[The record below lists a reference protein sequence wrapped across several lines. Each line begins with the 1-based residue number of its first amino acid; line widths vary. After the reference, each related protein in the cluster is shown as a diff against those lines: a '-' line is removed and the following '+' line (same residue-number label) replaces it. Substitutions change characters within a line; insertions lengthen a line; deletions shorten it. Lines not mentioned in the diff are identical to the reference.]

1 MKYPFERQVDLKDC
15 GVCCLQMLTRY
26 YGGNVSREYLRN
38 LTNTT
43 KDGVSAYSLIE
54 GAKQLGFSAYGVKG
68 EVTNLKDENLPCIA
82 HVVVK
87 KSYHHFIVIY
97 QINWKKKQIL
107 IADPANKGIIK
118 MTFSDFASITTNKFI
133 LLKPYKKIKY
143 IDKNTALKDLIHNFI
158 LKYKKQ
164 LLLIIFSSLIFTIL
178 NIICSFQLNFI
189 MEYIIEYNSFK
200 NLIFLSVIMV
210 VVILVKELFNY
221 YRNTIIN
228 VLNHQLDKML
238 TLDVYHHILSLPYIY
253 YKNRTTGEIIA
264 RINDINSIKE
274 IITKILITIFL
285 DLILAILVFITLI
298 FLNIKLTMI
307 LIFVVL
313 VMILIMICFQNPLEK
328 LIENTKTEASSVN
341 SFLTETITSVE
352 TIRNQ
357 NIQSFIENNF
367 LLKYSK
373 YIKKSYYANNTFILE
388 QFFKD
393 FINQI
398 GSFLIMIIGSYL
410 VVIKELDLA
419 TLISFSML
427 TGYLLEPIKNLI
439 DLNLNIRD
447 SKISLK
453 RLSELYEVEIPS
465 KKLVRRTV
473 LEPLSNIDIKKL
485 SYSYNGQDLLLKNIN
500 MKINENDKV
509 LIYGSSGSGKSTL
522 SKLLAKQLNVNNKM
536 IYINDIDINQ
546 YSLDYNQKICY
557 ISQQENLFTA
567 SVYQN
572 IMLDKEISYD
582 EFLSV
587 CKLCLIDEFVDKNI
601 LTYDML
607 LEENG
612 FNISGGQR
620 QRIILARS
628 LLMNADIYILD
639 ESLNEVDIEKERKIL
654 ENVFN
659 KYPNKIFIII
669 SHRFNNKDLF
679 TKKYYIKQGVSYEK

>member
-1 MKYPFERQVDLKDC
+1 MRYPFEKQVDLKDC

-26 YGGNVSREYLRN
+26 YSGNVSREYLRN

-68 EVTNLKDENLPCIA
+68 EVTNLKDENLPCVA
-82 HVVVK
+82 HVVIK
-87 KSYHHFIVIY
+87 KSYQHFIVIY

-107 IADPANKGIIK
+107 IADPATKGITKI
-118 MTFSDFASITTNKFI
+118 TFNQFASITTNRFI
-133 LLKPYKKIKY
+133 LLKPYKKIQY
-143 IDKNTALKDLIHNFI
+143 IDKNTALKDLIHSFI
-158 LKYKKQ
+158 SKYKKQ
-164 LLLIIFSSLIFTIL
+164 LFLIIISSLIFTIL
-178 NIICSFQLNFI
+178 NIICSFQTNLI
-189 MEYIIEYNSFK
+189 MEYIIEYNSFN
-200 NLIFLSVIMV
+200 NLILLLIIMIVI
-210 VVILVKELFNY
+210 ISVKELFNY

-228 VLNHQLDKML
+228 ILNHQLDKML

-264 RINDINSIKE
+264 RINDINSIRE

-307 LIFVVL
+307 LIFIVL
-313 VMILIMICFQNPLEK
+313 AMILIMICFQHSLEK
-328 LIENTKTEASSVN
+328 SIEKTKIEASSVN

-373 YIKKSYYANNTFILE
+373 YNKKSYQANNTFILE

-453 RLSELYEVEIPS
+453 RLSELYEVEIPN
-465 KKLVRRTV
+465 KKLVRRTA
-473 LEPLSNIDIKKL
+473 LEKFNHIDIKNL
-485 SYSYNGQDLLLKNIN
+485 TYSYNKEDMLLRNIN
-500 MKINENDKV
+500 MKINEKDRV
-509 LIYGSSGSGKSTL
+509 LVYGGSGSGKSTL
-522 SKLLAKQLNVNNKM
+522 LKLLAKQLTVNNKM
-536 IYINDIDINQ
+536 IYINDKDINQ
-546 YSLDYNQKICY
+546 YNLDYNHKICY

-567 SVYQN
+567 SIYQN
-572 IMLDKEISYD
+572 IMLDKEVSYD
-582 EFLSV
+582 KFLSV
-587 CKLCLIDEFVDKNI
+587 CKLCLIDEFIDKNI
-601 LTYDML
+601 LAYEML

-628 LLMNADIYILD
+628 LLMDADIYILD

-654 ENVFN
+654 ENIFN
-659 KYPNKIFIII
+659 NYPDKIFIII
-669 SHRFNNKDLF
+669 SHRFNNQDLF
-679 TKKYYIKQGVSYEK
+679 TKKYYIEQGVSYEK